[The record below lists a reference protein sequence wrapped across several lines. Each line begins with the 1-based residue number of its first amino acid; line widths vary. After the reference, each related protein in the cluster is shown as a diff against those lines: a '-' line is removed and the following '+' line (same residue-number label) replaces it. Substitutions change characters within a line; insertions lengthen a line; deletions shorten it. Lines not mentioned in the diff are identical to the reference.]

1 MATRETR
8 LFLPRAC
15 SFSFL
20 ARFARK
26 NIEKKRDCSKSALVH
41 IQTTFVTS
49 QLVRIK
55 LTPKDISVSDMF
67 FGKNCFH
74 LIF

>member
-1 MATRETR
+1 MTR
-8 LFLPRAC
+8 AW

-26 NIEKKRDCSKSALVH
+26 NIEKKRDCSKSALVY
-41 IQTTFVTS
+41 ILTTFVTS
-49 QLVRIK
+49 QLVRIE